1 MILKLEHITGGYA
14 KGTPIIKGVDLELNS
29 GEVLAIIGQ
38 NGAGK
43 STLAKAIINILP
55 YRNGKLFY
63 DGEDVSN
70 LTTRQLNLKGITYY
84 MQGGRVFNT
93 LSVKE
98 NIRFVL
104 TKDLKNRNDELLSLF
119 PDLQKHWLDDAGI
132 LSGGERHQLAL
143 AMALAKQPEL
153 LILDEPSAGLSPA
166 ATNELYDVLNKVKQQ
181 QISIILIEQNISK
194 AIAFSQRIAVMQEGK
209 IETVLVS
216 NESVIEK
223 VQEIFFGVE
232 TTKII

>member
-14 KGTPIIKGVDLELNS
+14 KGTPIITDVDLELNR

-43 STLAKAIINILP
+43 STLAKAIINMLP
-55 YRNGKLFY
+55 YRTGKLFY
-63 DGEDVSN
+63 KGEDVSK
-70 LTTRQLNLKGITYY
+70 LTTRQLGQRGITYY

-93 LSVKE
+93 MNVKE
-98 NIRFVL
+98 NIRFAIFNSS
-104 TKDLKNRNDELLSLF
+104 KNKNDDLLSFF
-119 PDLQKHWLDDAGI
+119 PVLKKHWLDDAGM

-153 LILDEPSAGLSPA
+153 LILDEPSAGLSPT

-181 QISIILIEQNISK
+181 RISIIPIEQNISQ
-194 AIAFSQRIAVMQEGK
+194 AISCIHRIAFM
-209 IETVLVS
+209 
-216 NESVIEK
+216 
-223 VQEIFFGVE
+223 
-232 TTKII
+232 

>member
-1 MILKLEHITGGYA
+1 MILKLENITGGYA
-14 KGTPIIKGVDLELNS
+14 KGVPILKGVDLELKT

-55 YRNGKLFY
+55 YRTGKLLFK
-63 DGEDVSN
+63 GKDVCS
-70 LTTRQLNLKGITYY
+70 LSTRQLNQRGITYY

-98 NIRFVL
+98 NIRFVSISGNNS
-104 TKDLKNRNDELLSLF
+104 KYDELLSVF
-119 PDLQKHWLDDAGI
+119 PTLRKHWLDDAGM

-143 AMALAKQPEL
+143 AMVLTKQPEL

-166 ATNELYDVLNKVKQQ
+166 ATDELYQILHTIKKEKV
-181 QISIILIEQNISK
+181 SMILIEQNIAK
-194 AIAFSQRIAVMQEGK
+194 AIAFSHRVAVMQDGM
-209 IETVLVS
+209 IEAVLVS
-216 NESVIEK
+216 DESAIEK
-223 VQEIFFGVE
+223 VQDIYFGME
-232 TTKII
+232 TT

>member
-1 MILKLEHITGGYA
+1 MILKLEHIAGGYA
-14 KGTPIIKGVDLELNS
+14 KGTPIINGVDLELNN

-43 STLAKAIINILP
+43 STLAKAIINMLP
-55 YRNGKLFY
+55 YRTGKLFY
-63 DGEDVSN
+63 KGEDVSK
-70 LTTRQLNLKGITYY
+70 LTTRQLGQRGITYY

-93 LSVKE
+93 MNVKE
-98 NIRFVL
+98 NIRFAIFNSS
-104 TKDLKNRNDELLSLF
+104 KNKNDDLLSFF
-119 PDLQKHWLDDAGI
+119 PVLKKHWLDDAGM

-181 QISIILIEQNISK
+181 QISIILIEQNISQ
-194 AIAFSQRIAVMQEGK
+194 AIAFSQKIAVMQEGK
-209 IETVLVS
+209 IGTILAAD
-216 NESVIEK
+216 ESVLDK
-223 VQEIFFGVE
+223 VQDIYFGIE
-232 TTKII
+232 TT

>member
-14 KGTPIIKGVDLELNS
+14 KGTPIIKGVDLELNR

-43 STLAKAIINILP
+43 STLAKAIINVLP
-55 YRNGKLFY
+55 WRTGKLFY
-63 DGEDVSN
+63 KEKDISH

-119 PDLQKHWLDDAGI
+119 PALQKHWLDDAGI

-143 AMALAKQPEL
+143 AMVLAKQPEL

-209 IETVLVS
+209 ISTILMADDNVLR
-216 NESVIEK
+216 K
-223 VQEIFFGVE
+223 VQEIYFGME
-232 TTKII
+232 TIKII

>member
-1 MILKLEHITGGYA
+1 MILKLEHITGGYT
-14 KGTPIIKGVDLELNS
+14 KGTLIINGVDLKLNS

-43 STLAKAIINILP
+43 STLAKAIINMLP
-55 YRNGKLFY
+55 YRTGKLFY
-63 DGEDVSN
+63 KGEDVSK
-70 LTTRQLNLKGITYY
+70 LTTRQLGQRGITYY

-93 LSVKE
+93 MNVKE
-98 NIRFVL
+98 NIRFAIFNSS
-104 TKDLKNRNDELLSLF
+104 KNKNDDLLSFF
-119 PDLQKHWLDDAGI
+119 PVLKKHWLDDAGM

-153 LILDEPSAGLSPA
+153 LILDEPSAGLSPT

-181 QISIILIEQNISK
+181 RISIILIEQNISQ

-209 IETVLVS
+209 IGTVLVS
-216 NESVIEK
+216 DTGVIEK
-223 VQEIFFGVE
+223 VQDIFFGIK
-232 TTKII
+232 TI